1 MSTQKAA
8 NDLVSPLEAASLP
21 IAQPRRN
28 AGWIFELRWTAA
40 TWYPFGGIIGNDVGQ
55 SITMITLCGLVGGAI
70 TGYPLMR
77 ALQQSSI
84 QNPKPEI

>member
-21 IAQPRRN
+21 IARPRRN
-28 AGWIFELRWTAA
+28 VGRVFWLMWTAA
-40 TWYPFGGIIGNDVGQ
+40 TVYPFSGIIGADVGQ
-55 SITMITLCGLVGGAI
+55 SITTITLCGPVGGAI

-84 QNPKPEI
+84 QNPKSEI